1 MRERERLAD
10 LKLNESNIIEQKGKQ
25 KDEKANTFIAKEI
38 HEAKKSYIWT
48 ERGTLREKV
57 IHQEKKTYIWIE
69 RGILREKRMYQEK
82 KILRLRHCLKRRRYS
97 LCLRVCMRKKLRQK
111 IHF

>member
-1 MRERERLAD
+1 MRERERERLAD

-48 ERGTLREKV
+48 ERGTLREK
-57 IHQEKKTYIWIE
+57 
-69 RGILREKRMYQEK
+69 RMYQEK
-82 KILRLRHCLKRRRYS
+82 KILRLRHCLKRRKYS